1 MALRADWREQ
11 LARAHD
17 ELGFRHVR
25 FHGLLDDD
33 MGTLVRENE
42 RIIHSFFNADSI
54 MDYLIAIGMR
64 PFVELSFM
72 PRALASG
79 ATTVFNYRGNV
90 TPPKDVGQW
99 CALIGRLVGHWVERY
114 GVREV
119 RNWLFEVWNEPN
131 LAAFWTGSQHD
142 YFEFYRRTAVAIR
155 GVDARLRVGGP
166 ATAMNAWIREFVDYC
181 RAAKA
186 PLDFITTHHYPTD
199 AFGAPGDDT
208 VTQLAK
214 SRRSVLREQAQD
226 VRRQAGDLPVYY
238 TEWSS
243 SSNPRDPLHDEPY
256 AAAFAV
262 KTILEVAGLV
272 QGYGWWTFSDLFEE
286 KFFPA
291 QPFHGGFGLLNLQG
305 VAKPVYRAFE
315 LLHGVEGEQLR
326 GDGAHPTVD
335 AWVVR
340 GRDRVTAI
348 VTNFAL
354 PRHPVRD
361 ERVEIVLERCAAAP
375 RAS

>member
-1 MALRADWREQ
+1 M
-11 LARAHD
+11 
-17 ELGFRHVR
+17 
-25 FHGLLDDD
+25 
-33 MGTLVRENE
+33 
-42 RIIHSFFNADSI
+42 
-54 MDYLIAIGMR
+54 
-64 PFVELSFM
+64 
-72 PRALASG
+72 
-79 ATTVFNYRGNV
+79 
-90 TPPKDVGQW
+90 
-99 CALIGRLVGHWVERY
+99 
-114 GVREV
+114 
-119 RNWLFEVWNEPN
+119 
-131 LAAFWTGSQHD
+131 
-142 YFEFYRRTAVAIR
+142 
-155 GVDARLRVGGP
+155 
-166 ATAMNAWIREFVDYC
+166 
-181 RAAKA
+181 
-186 PLDFITTHHYPTD
+186 
-199 AFGAPGDDT
+199 
-208 VTQLAK
+208 
-214 SRRSVLREQAQD
+214 LREQAQD

-272 QGYGWWTFSDLFEE
+272 QGYGWWTFSNLFEE

-348 VTNFAL
+348 VTNFNL

-375 RAS
+375 RASWRRIDARHAHAKAAWQRQREPAYPSAAQLARLARASEVVARPLRLRRARTGVAFAVRVPPQGVAAIDLRLRRDGR